1 VKLPALST
9 RTKLIAAAVAVL
21 CVVGGVYAWRR
32 GSPVKET
39 TQKVE
44 TVSAETEK
52 VGADVHVVREAGP
65 VVVTRRK
72 VTPTPAG
79 DVITETRVERAP
91 VKTTTDSSVDAERTK
106 DLSVKSET
114 TTVEKPAASGWW
126 VRGSV
131 GLESKVTSLD
141 LRVPVEL
148 AVRPMRE
155 LPVEV
160 YGHAEVRDAPV
171 REILKEAR
179 VGVRL
184 AVEF

>member
-52 VGADVHVVREAGP
+52 VAADVHVVREAGP
-65 VVVTRRK
+65 VKVTRKRT
-72 VTPTPAG
+72 TPTPAG
-79 DVITETRVERAP
+79 PVTTETVVERAP
-91 VKTTTDSSVDAERTK
+91 VTTTTTSHVDAERTENVTTK
-106 DLSVKSET
+106 AET
-114 TTVEKPAASGWW
+114 KTVERPAGWW

-141 LRVPVEL
+141 LRVPVEV

-184 AVEF
+184 ALEF